1 MLAAVALAGADGG
14 ADDERHLDL
23 GAGHVVPLAGLVA
36 IWSEAM
42 SAKSMYISSTT
53 GRRPTIA
60 APTAVPQMQASE
72 IGVLK
77 TRSRPNAS
85 SRSLVSLKAPP

>member
-1 MLAAVALAGADGG
+1 MKCHFAAWF
-14 ADDERHLDL
+14 
-23 GAGHVVPLAGLVA
+23 A
-36 IWSEAM
+36 IWSEAI

-60 APTAVPQMQASE
+60 APTAVPQMAASL

-77 TRSRPNAS
+77 TRSRPNV
-85 SRSLVSLKAPP
+85 SRRPFVSLNAPP

>member
-1 MLAAVALAGADGG
+1 
-14 ADDERHLDL
+14 
-23 GAGHVVPLAGLVA
+23 
-36 IWSEAM
+36 
-42 SAKSMYISSTT
+42 MYISSTT

-60 APTAVPQMQASE
+60 APTAVPQMAASL

-85 SRSLVSLKAPP
+85 SSPLVSLNAPP